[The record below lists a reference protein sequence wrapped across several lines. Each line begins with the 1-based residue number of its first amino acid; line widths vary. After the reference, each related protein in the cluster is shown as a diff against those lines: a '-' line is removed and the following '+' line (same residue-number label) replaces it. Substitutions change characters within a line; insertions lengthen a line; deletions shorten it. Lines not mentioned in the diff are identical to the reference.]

1 MMEYGSVAQLNRASD
16 YGSEGYRF
24 ESCRSHLLQRRAPR
38 SSRLFLGALLLCP
51 VGREG
56 VGWGL
61 PEVEAVGD
69 LLSQETLLSYGVDLV
84 DVVDR
89 MCSAIDGRS
98 AL

>member
-38 SSRLFLGALLLCP
+38 SSRLLLGALLLYP

-56 VGWGL
+56 AGWGS
-61 PEVEAVGD
+61 PEVETTGD
-69 LLSQETLLSYGVDLV
+69 LLSQETLFGYGVDLV

-89 MCSAIDGRS
+89 MRSAIDRSS